1 MVYIAAPKEGGGSGD
16 LFLDLPARG
25 DDEASLILHRGER
38 AFVVMNAFPYTSG
51 HLLVAPYRKTA
62 DWNELTAEELAEI
75 QALVG
80 RCIAAIGAAYSPDG
94 FNVGVNL
101 GSAAGAG
108 VPGHIHW
115 HVVPRWS
122 GDANFMTSV
131 GGVRVIPEAL
141 DAAYRRLKTEFDR
154 GSGVPPE

>member
-1 MVYIAAPKEGGGSGD
+1 MAYIAAPKTPGEGGDPGD
-16 LFLDLPARG
+16 LFLDLPARN
-25 DDEASLILHRGER
+25 DDEANLILRRGET
-38 AFVVMNAFPYTSG
+38 AFVVMNAYPYTSG

-62 DWNELTAEELAEI
+62 DFASLADAELLEI
-75 QALVG
+75 NRLVAACIG
-80 RCIAAIGAAYSPDG
+80 WIAAAYRPDG

-108 VPGHIHW
+108 VLGHIHW

-141 DAAYRRLKTEFDR
+141 DAAYRRLR
-154 GSGVPPE
+154 AAMG